1 MKTYLPWLLLLI
13 GGIVVSCSPSAKLRK
28 AERLIKQ
35 AEASGISWHVDT
47 VYQMTPIAIESVRV
61 DSVIVA
67 LPGDTVT
74 IEKDRLKIKYVRLPG
89 DSVFIEGE
97 CKGDTIYKAVPVT
110 VTKSITAKGWLRW
123 WHLVIA
129 FVVGAV
135 IGKFVIRMLV

>member
-13 GGIVVSCSPSAKLRK
+13 GGIVVSCGPAAKLRRAEKLIKK
-28 AERLIKQ
+28 AEEQ
-35 AEASGISWHVDT
+35 GAVWHVDT

-129 FVVGAV
+129 FVVGAI